1 MDSDRIINKRVN
13 VNNSNT
19 TAEETESESILPPSL
34 QYAFGFFGNV
44 MAIFFLCRSA
54 GEHKWK
60 PFYRLVCGLA
70 ITDFCGIAL
79 VYPAIMAR
87 YISGFT
93 FEFPKQLCE
102 YCSFWFCFSFMSS
115 ALIVSAMSFDRF
127 LAVRF
132 PIWYRNSQ
140 ETRANTMLL
149 VIWAFTATVSSLNL
163 IGIGS
168 VKNFYPGSWCFID
181 FANKG
186 LLERVN
192 TYIYSI
198 IGFIILL
205 ITVILNVAV
214 AHSVCRKPVSTTVDN
229 KRKRNDIYI
238 IIFLFSVVTLFSICW
253 VPLMVR
259 MLMNASARNPKNGPE
274 ELLAVRLTI
283 NNSIVDP
290 WIYIILRRENLVKIA
305 SLVRRF
311 NSRNHRQT
319 NIFTVESYTGE
330 INSNTIEHSP
340 SLNIATCTTQL

>member
-1 MDSDRIINKRVN
+1 MDNDRIINKTVN
-13 VNNSNT
+13 ISNSNIT
-19 TAEETESESILPPSL
+19 FEETVSESILPPSL
-34 QYAFGFFGNV
+34 QYAFGGFGNI

-60 PFYRLVCGLA
+60 PFYRFVCGLA
-70 ITDFCGIAL
+70 ISDFCVIAL
-79 VYPAIMAR
+79 VYPAVMVR

-93 FEFPKQLCE
+93 FEFPRQLCE
-102 YCSFWFCFSFMSS
+102 YCSFWSSFSFMSS

-132 PIWYRNSQ
+132 PIWYRNTQ
-140 ETRANTMLL
+140 KRRANIMLL

-198 IGFIILL
+198 TGIIILL
-205 ITVILNVAV
+205 ITVFLNVAV
-214 AHSVCRKPVSTTVDN
+214 AYSVCRKPVLTTIDN

-238 IIFLFSVVTLFSICW
+238 IVFLFTVVTLFSICW

-259 MLMNASARNPKNGPE
+259 MLMNASAKFPKNGPE
-274 ELLAVRLTI
+274 ELMAVRLTI
-283 NNSIVDP
+283 SNSIVDP
-290 WIYIILRRENLVKIA
+290 WIYIILRKENLVKVVHLI
-305 SLVRRF
+305 RRF
-311 NSRNHRQT
+311 NNHKQRQT
-319 NIFTVESYTGE
+319 HMFTVEPCADGDKT
-330 INSNTIEHSP
+330 NTIEHTP
-340 SLNIATCTTQL
+340 SLSIANCTTQS